1 MRSSR
6 IYGSVLKPP
15 KLLFVATSLLYLEV
29 FGAIILTVL
38 VREPI
43 MTVIFLTLSHL
54 FCIHLTNR
62 EPHIN
67 NILRNFYL
75 QVREYAGIKSEGQP
89 SFLIKRLLKETGV
102 LYEL

>member
-15 KLLFVATSLLYLEV
+15 RLLFAATSLLYLEV
-29 FGAIILTVL
+29 FSAIVLTIL
-38 VREPI
+38 VREPV
-43 MTVIFLTLSHL
+43 MTVVCLTLSHL
-54 FCIHLTNR
+54 FCIHLTNK

-75 QVREYAGIKSEGQP
+75 QAREYAGVKSDGQP
-89 SFLIKRLLKETGV
+89 RFKTESLFKNAGV
-102 LYEL
+102 IYEL

>member
-15 KLLFVATSLLYLEV
+15 RLLFAATSLLYLEV
-29 FGAIILTVL
+29 FGAIVLTVL
-38 VREPI
+38 VREPV
-43 MTVIFLTLSHL
+43 MTVVCLTLSHL
-54 FCIHLTNR
+54 FCIHLTNK

-75 QVREYAGIKSEGQP
+75 RAREYAGVKSDEQQRFKTE
-89 SFLIKRLLKETGV
+89 SLLKNAGV
-102 LYEL
+102 IYEL

>member
-15 KLLFVATSLLYLEV
+15 RLLFAATSLLYLEV
-29 FGAIILTVL
+29 FSAIVLTIL
-38 VREPI
+38 VREPV
-43 MTVIFLTLSHL
+43 MTVVCLTLSHL
-54 FCIHLTNR
+54 FCIHLTNK

-75 QVREYAGIKSEGQP
+75 RAREYAGVKSDGQP
-89 SFLIKRLLKETGV
+89 RFKTESLLKNAGV
-102 LYEL
+102 IYEL

>member
-15 KLLFVATSLLYLEV
+15 RLLFAATSLLYLEV
-29 FGAIILTVL
+29 LGAIVLTVL
-38 VREPI
+38 VREPV
-43 MTVIFLTLSHL
+43 MTVVCLTLSHL

-75 QVREYAGIKSEGQP
+75 RAREYAGVKSDGQP
-89 SFLIKRLLKETGV
+89 RFKTKSLFKNAGV
-102 LYEL
+102 IYEL

>member
-15 KLLFVATSLLYLEV
+15 RLLFAATSLLYLEV
-29 FGAIILTVL
+29 FGAIVLTVL

-43 MTVIFLTLSHL
+43 MTVVCLTLSHL
-54 FCIHLTNR
+54 FCIHLTNK

-75 QVREYAGIKSEGQP
+75 RAREYAGVKSDGQP
-89 SFLIKRLLKETGV
+89 RYKTESLFKNAGV
-102 LYEL
+102 IYEL

>member
-15 KLLFVATSLLYLEV
+15 KLLFAATSLLYLEV
-29 FGAIILTVL
+29 FGAIVLTVL
-38 VREPI
+38 VKEPI
-43 MTVIFLTLSHL
+43 MTVISLTLTHL
-54 FCIHLTNR
+54 LCIHLTNR

-67 NILRNFYL
+67 NILRNFYIR
-75 QVREYAGIKSEGQP
+75 VREYAGIKSEGQP
-89 SFLIKRLLKETGV
+89 SFLTKRLLKETRV

>member
-15 KLLFVATSLLYLEV
+15 RLLFAATSLLYLEV
-29 FGAIILTVL
+29 FGAIVLTVL

-43 MTVIFLTLSHL
+43 MTVVCLTLSHL

-75 QVREYAGIKSEGQP
+75 RAREYAGVKSDGQP
-89 SFLIKRLLKETGV
+89 HFKTESLFKNAGV
-102 LYEL
+102 IYEL

>member
-15 KLLFVATSLLYLEV
+15 RLLFAATSLLYLEV
-29 FGAIILTVL
+29 FSAIVLTIL
-38 VREPI
+38 VREPV
-43 MTVIFLTLSHL
+43 MTVVCLTLSHL
-54 FCIHLTNR
+54 FCIHLTNK

-75 QVREYAGIKSEGQP
+75 RAREYTGVKSDGQP
-89 SFLIKRLLKETGV
+89 RFKTESLFKNAGV
-102 LYEL
+102 IYEL

>member
-15 KLLFVATSLLYLEV
+15 RLLFAATSLPYLEV
-29 FGAIILTVL
+29 LGAIILTVL
-38 VREPI
+38 VREPV
-43 MTVIFLTLSHL
+43 MTVVCLTLSHL
-54 FCIHLTNR
+54 FCIHLTNK

-75 QVREYAGIKSEGQP
+75 RAREYAGVKSDGQP
-89 SFLIKRLLKETGV
+89 RFKTESLFKNAGV
-102 LYEL
+102 IYEL

>member
-15 KLLFVATSLLYLEV
+15 SLLFAATSLLYLEV
-29 FGAIILTVL
+29 FSAIVLTIL
-38 VREPI
+38 VREPV
-43 MTVIFLTLSHL
+43 MTVVCLTLSHL
-54 FCIHLTNR
+54 FCIHLTNK

-75 QVREYAGIKSEGQP
+75 RAREYAGVKSDGQP
-89 SFLIKRLLKETGV
+89 RFKTESLFKNAGV
-102 LYEL
+102 IYEL

>member
-15 KLLFVATSLLYLEV
+15 RLLFAATSLLYLEV
-29 FGAIILTVL
+29 FSAIVLTIL
-38 VREPI
+38 VREPV
-43 MTVIFLTLSHL
+43 MTVVCLTLSHL
-54 FCIHLTNR
+54 FCIHLTNK

-75 QVREYAGIKSEGQP
+75 RAREYAGVKSGGQP
-89 SFLIKRLLKETGV
+89 RFKTESLFKNAGV
-102 LYEL
+102 IYEL

>member
-15 KLLFVATSLLYLEV
+15 RLLFAATSLLYLEV
-29 FGAIILTVL
+29 FGAIVLTVL

-43 MTVIFLTLSHL
+43 MTVVCLTLSHL

-75 QVREYAGIKSEGQP
+75 RAREYAGVKSDGQP
-89 SFLIKRLLKETGV
+89 RFKTESLLKNAGV
-102 LYEL
+102 IYEL

>member
-15 KLLFVATSLLYLEV
+15 RLLFAATSLLYLEV
-29 FGAIILTVL
+29 FGAIVLTVL
-38 VREPI
+38 VREPV
-43 MTVIFLTLSHL
+43 MTVVCLTLSHL
-54 FCIHLTNR
+54 FCIHLTNK

-75 QVREYAGIKSEGQP
+75 RARECAGIKSDGQP
-89 SFLIKRLLKETGV
+89 RFKTESLFKNAGV
-102 LYEL
+102 IYEL

>member
-15 KLLFVATSLLYLEV
+15 RLLFAATSLLYLEV
-29 FGAIILTVL
+29 FSAIVLTIL
-38 VREPI
+38 VREPV
-43 MTVIFLTLSHL
+43 MTVVCLMLSHL
-54 FCIHLTNR
+54 FCIHLTNK

-75 QVREYAGIKSEGQP
+75 RAREYAGVKSDGQP
-89 SFLIKRLLKETGV
+89 RFKTESLFKNAGV
-102 LYEL
+102 IYEL

>member
-15 KLLFVATSLLYLEV
+15 KLLFAATSLLYLEV
-29 FGAIILTVL
+29 FSAIVLTIL
-38 VREPI
+38 VREPV
-43 MTVIFLTLSHL
+43 MTVVCLTLSHL
-54 FCIHLTNR
+54 FCIHLTNK

-75 QVREYAGIKSEGQP
+75 RAREYAGVKSDGQP
-89 SFLIKRLLKETGV
+89 RFKTESLFKNAGV
-102 LYEL
+102 IYEL

>member
-15 KLLFVATSLLYLEV
+15 RLLFAATSLLYLEV
-29 FGAIILTVL
+29 FGAIVLTVL
-38 VREPI
+38 VREPV
-43 MTVIFLTLSHL
+43 MTVVCLTLSHL

-75 QVREYAGIKSEGQP
+75 RVREYAGVKSDGQP
-89 SFLIKRLLKETGV
+89 RFKTESLLKNAGV
-102 LYEL
+102 IYEL

>member
-15 KLLFVATSLLYLEV
+15 RLLFAATSLLYLEV
-29 FGAIILTVL
+29 FGAIVLTVL

-43 MTVIFLTLSHL
+43 MTVVCLTLSHL

-75 QVREYAGIKSEGQP
+75 RAREYAGVKSDGQP
-89 SFLIKRLLKETGV
+89 RFKTESLFRNTGV
-102 LYEL
+102 IYEL

>member
-15 KLLFVATSLLYLEV
+15 RLLFAATNLLYLEV
-29 FGAIILTVL
+29 FGAIVLTVL

-43 MTVIFLTLSHL
+43 MTLACLTLSHL
-54 FCIHLTNR
+54 FCIHLTNK

-67 NILRNFYL
+67 NILRNSSL
-75 QVREYAGIKSEGQP
+75 RAREYAGVKSDEQP
-89 SFLIKRLLKETGV
+89 RFRTKSLFKNAGAI
-102 LYEL
+102 YEL